1 MAGLSAIEPKKVDQI
16 IQSPRIFGGVRAK
29 KGEYPFTVWIK
40 SSINKCTGSIL
51 SQYWVLY
58 AAHCAFKAPVES
70 IIVIAG
76 IIVYNPSS
84 DDGQKRHVREI
95 VFYPA
100 YLGLGGYRYD
110 MALLR
115 VKEPFDMN
123 QEVNTVAIA
132 VSPFPR
138 TAQLCTAI
146 GFGKTEIYD
155 ETPTQKWV
163 NLIVENPRIC
173 FTAHPEDDYHICGR
187 GQTGKQPCIG
197 DSGGPLI
204 CQDVLVGVTSFGVNK
219 RGSTLDC
226 DEPGNIIV
234 FAFTGYYEDW
244 IRSHVTDLRAPV
256 KLSRSHHLKFELGY
270 VGLVISRGPGFQI
283 FDEALGLERAQ
294 ISRNVIVLMDGSIDA
309 MRILKDECEKRQFHL
324 QILYIV
330 IDFEQA
336 LYECIVST
344 FPHEFIQINE
354 NCQIGAH
361 YAEVL
366 RGEVN
371 ISHYGREDEG
381 SEADFSLNG
390 PVFES
395 VSSDSRS
402 SRAFNGRATGIDAQL
417 EKSGYNVELVPSV
430 HLSHVEIEAKGRTVF
445 QCNIQFLE
453 FNGDGE
459 DDPLCRQAVQEVD
472 DLYSRIAGRRPK
484 VEPRAEVMSWRETE
498 VENGSDTVEVAR
510 SASKQVEGSEDETCE
525 GSDTENEIS

>member
-1 MAGLSAIEPKKVDQI
+1 MVLAECPFFPRDIGTKRRCLRMAGLS
-16 IQSPRIFGGVRAK
+16 
-29 KGEYPFTVWIK
+29 
-40 SSINKCTGSIL
+40 
-51 SQYWVLY
+51 
-58 AAHCAFKAPVES
+58 AHCAFKAPVES

-115 VKEPFDMN
+115 VKKPFDMN

-219 RGSTLDC
+219 RDSTLDC

-270 VGLVISRGPGFQI
+270 VSLRCCH
-283 FDEALGLERAQ
+283 LGLHVAIPVSKDSSSHNERSHFNLEAVGL
-294 ISRNVIVLMDGSIDA
+294 IEDG
-309 MRILKDECEKRQFHL
+309 
-324 QILYIV
+324 
-330 IDFEQA
+330 
-336 LYECIVST
+336 
-344 FPHEFIQINE
+344 
-354 NCQIGAH
+354 
-361 YAEVL
+361 
-366 RGEVN
+366 
-371 ISHYGREDEG
+371 G
-381 SEADFSLNG
+381 SEEDFSLNG
-390 PVFES
+390 PAFEF
-395 VSSDSRS
+395 VSSDNRS
-402 SRAFNGRATGIDAQL
+402 SREIHGRTTGIDAQL
-417 EKSGYNVELVPSV
+417 EKSGYSVELVPSV

-445 QCNIQFLE
+445 QCNIRFLE

-459 DDPLCRQAVQEVD
+459 DDPLCRRAVQEVD

-510 SASKQVEGSEDETCE
+510 SASSKAERCFKVTEDGLDEHDL
-525 GSDTENEIS
+525 SKIAARSSNELQSK

>member
-84 DDGQKRHVREI
+84 DDGQKRQVREI
-95 VFYPA
+95 VFYPP

-270 VGLVISRGPGFQI
+270 VILVISRGPGFQI

-294 ISRNVIVLMDGSIDA
+294 IIR
-309 MRILKDECEKRQFHL
+309 
-324 QILYIV
+324 
-330 IDFEQA
+330 QA

-344 FPHEFIQINE
+344 FPHGVNNNGKYAEFNDQIWRKIQKLCLAATYKDQNSEQGKGLHYCFGLTYLRPEEEEEDAFCHLISIQPADTKLMSFTYYLHRNIIATFPAHIWLA
-354 NCQIGAH
+354 QLGSGLGKGGTGAIQVRARWIGAIR
-361 YAEVL
+361 ARPINLLPPFNEQSFSDMQL
-366 RGEVN
+366 
-371 ISHYGREDEG
+371 IEG
-381 SEADFSLNG
+381 
-390 PVFES
+390 
-395 VSSDSRS
+395 
-402 SRAFNGRATGIDAQL
+402 I
-417 EKSGYNVELVPSV
+417 
-430 HLSHVEIEAKGRTVF
+430 
-445 QCNIQFLE
+445 
-453 FNGDGE
+453 
-459 DDPLCRQAVQEVD
+459 
-472 DLYSRIAGRRPK
+472 
-484 VEPRAEVMSWRETE
+484 
-498 VENGSDTVEVAR
+498 
-510 SASKQVEGSEDETCE
+510 
-525 GSDTENEIS
+525 